1 MIEFFRSLS
10 LDKVLDFVAYLLA
23 VVGSISGI
31 VHSRKNKQSSALA
44 QILSEVPSFI
54 AQIESLFPVG
64 AGAIKLAYVLNEIRK
79 RCESAHIKF
88 DKSYWTEEVEK
99 VLASPTAS
107 INKIQGGIE
116 SEKKSDEESQ
126 G

>member
-1 MIEFFRSLS
+1 MKTVIEFFCSFS

-31 VHSRKNKQSSALA
+31 IHSRKNKQSSALVE
-44 QILSEVPSFI
+44 ILSEVPTFI

-64 AGAIKLAYVLNEIRK
+64 AGSIKLVYVLNEVRK

-88 DKSYWTEEVEK
+88 DKSYWIEEVEK
-99 VLASPTAS
+99 V
-107 INKIQGGIE
+107 
-116 SEKKSDEESQ
+116 
-126 G
+126 